1 MEGGI
6 NWMLQQGIIKHIKTY
21 ERSYYPT
28 DNVLMISVEFG
39 MANQFRDL
47 SQNTKRGLQAKA
59 ERGWYPTFASV
70 GYMHNPLKKKGEK
83 K

>member
-28 DNVLMISVEFG
+28 DNVLIISVEFG

-47 SQNTKRGLQAKA
+47 SQNTRGLQAKA
-59 ERGWYPTFASV
+59 ERGWYPIFASV
-70 GYMHNPLKKKGEK
+70 GYMHNPLKRKEK
-83 K
+83 KK